1 MRLTVFM
8 KFHILGNMLFQ
19 RELDNVQ
26 NLKNKIDFV
35 NKGALESL
43 ISLCVNFRE
52 MFASRSL
59 CFKLHL
65 SPAGCSI
72 ILRGGINFL
81 MQYSARKL
89 ISKFPKAS
97 LCLLNETS

>member
-1 MRLTVFM
+1 M
-8 KFHILGNMLFQ
+8 KFHIVGNMLFQ

-59 CFKLHL
+59 CFK
-65 SPAGCSI
+65 S
-72 ILRGGINFL
+72 
-81 MQYSARKL
+81 
-89 ISKFPKAS
+89 
-97 LCLLNETS
+97 